1 MCVYR
6 CESVCVSAC
15 ERVCVCLYERVCMQV
30 CLCVNSCAAVGL
42 AYFIE
47 YALMVQAGAI
57 LH

>member
-1 MCVYR
+1 M